1 MKMDFLL
8 PSFELIDADYL
19 IGSFILEIWQK
30 I

>member
-19 IGSFILEIWQK
+19 IGSLFLEIAQK